1 MKKIIRTISIFI
13 VVILMLA
20 LPCFA
25 GSNYGTLYNPNINN
39 VSSRFNIYR
48 PKILSGNIGDR
59 PLDTYNTY
67 NFKISFWLFTSSQLD
82 VSQFHFRSDYDY
94 SISEFSKVASVAA
107 GDNFFKCIYPYQ
119 PNDDSI
125 STLADIFWISGC
137 YVYKVVIDFQRVSYQ
152 SIIDTSKDNVNNDFY
167 RPWFKNDMS
176 QQFLGYCVIYPT
188 QNCFF
193 KGFSVDNNI
202 HSYLIPTQIYYTFNS
217 DVLVPRYENTDS
229 AFSGGDFFYLGF
241 NNSLF
246 NVCYGQRQAY
256 NFSSTNKRY
265 PFQMYVQ
272 IGSSNSSTLYNYTLF
287 NYYFEFPGDSHYTDF
302 SPYYSYDNFI
312 QFKINFIRL
321 DFLSANSARYFDYFK
336 SAFSLSDEFSRAVAI
351 PCDLDYLFPAN
362 SRYKMFYDSV
372 YKTTSASLMLPT
384 YNFENGDI
392 KIDYSQ
398 YYLEKENWYDIGK
411 DIYNCFIFLIFNIPL
426 LNNVTAPLFMLLNN
440 FIGVWSTLVL
450 PLTTIG
456 LVGAFFLFCFIYK
469 TIKKLVGG

>member
-1 MKKIIRTISIFI
+1 MKKTIKMISIFI

-25 GSNYGTLYNPNINN
+25 GSNYGTLYNPNIND

-48 PKILSGNIGDR
+48 PKILNGNIGDR

-67 NFKISFWLFTSSQLD
+67 NFKISFWLFTSSDID

-94 SISEFSKVASVAA
+94 SISEFSKVSSVAPS
-107 GDNFFKCIYPYQ
+107 DLFLSYVYPYQ
-119 PNDDSI
+119 PNDDSLV
-125 STLADIFWISGC
+125 TFGNVFGTTGC
-137 YVYKVVIDFQRVSYQ
+137 LVYRVVLDFQKVSYQ

-176 QQFLGYCVIYPT
+176 EQFLGYSVIYPS

-202 HSYLIPTQIYYTFNS
+202 HAYLIPTQIYYTFNS
-217 DVLVPRYENTDS
+217 DVLVPRYEDTDK
-229 AFSGGDFFYLGF
+229 AFNGGDFFYLGF

-246 NVCYGQRQAY
+246 NVCYGQRKAY
-256 NFSSTNKRY
+256 NFSSTDKRY

-272 IGSSNSSTLYNYTLF
+272 IGSSNSSTVYGYTLF
-287 NYYFEFPGDSHYTDF
+287 NYHFEFPGDSRYTDY

-321 DFLSANSARYFDYFK
+321 DFLSKNSASSFNYFK
-336 SAFSLSDEFSRAVAI
+336 NAFSSSEFSRVVAI
-351 PCDLDYLFPAN
+351 PCDYDYLFPAQ
-362 SRYKMFYDSV
+362 SKYKMFYDSV

-398 YYLEKENWYDIGK
+398 YYLQKENWYDIGK

-469 TIKKLVGG
+469 TIKKLIGG

>member
-1 MKKIIRTISIFI
+1 MKKIIRMISIFI
-13 VVILMLA
+13 VVILMFA

-25 GSNYGTLYNPNINN
+25 GSNYGSLYNGNVNE

-48 PKILSGNIGDR
+48 PKFAFGNIGHR
-59 PLDTYNTY
+59 PLDTFNTY
-67 NFKISFWLFTSSQLD
+67 NFKISFWLFTSSEID

-94 SISEFSKVASVAA
+94 SISEFTRVSSVSPS
-107 GDNFFKCIYPYQ
+107 DLFLSYVYPYQ

-125 STLADIFWISGC
+125 VTFVNVFGTTGC
-137 YVYKVVIDFQRVSYQ
+137 FVYRVVLDFQKVSYQ
-152 SIIDTSKDNVNNDFY
+152 SIIQTSDDNVNNDFY
-167 RPWFKNDMS
+167 RPFVKNELPDP
-176 QQFLGYCVIYPT
+176 LAGYCIIYPT

-193 KGFSVDNNI
+193 KGFSVDNNV
-202 HSYLIPTQIYYTFNS
+202 HAYLIPTQILYTFNS
-217 DVLVPRYENTDS
+217 EVLVPRYENTDDS
-229 AFSGGDFFYLGF
+229 FNGGDFFYLGF

-246 NVCYGQRQAY
+246 NVCYGQRKVY
-256 NFSSTNKRY
+256 KFSPTVQRY
-265 PFQMYVQ
+265 PFQMTVQ
-272 IGSSNSSTLYNYTLF
+272 IGSANSSTVYNYALY
-287 NYYFEFPGDSHYTDF
+287 NYYFEPLQDSRYTDF

-312 QFKINFIRL
+312 QFKFNFVQL
-321 DFLSANSARYFDYFK
+321 DFLGAGTTRNFDSFK
-336 SAFSLSDEFSRAVAI
+336 NAFSSSEFSRVIAI
-351 PCDLDYLFPAN
+351 PCDYDYLFPAG
-362 SRYKMFYDSV
+362 SKYKMFYDSV

-392 KIDYSQ
+392 NIDYSQ
-398 YYLEKENWYDIGK
+398 YYLQKENWYDFGK
-411 DIYNCFIFLIFNIPL
+411 DLYNALIFLIFNIPL

>member
-1 MKKIIRTISIFI
+1 MKKTIRMISIFI

-25 GSNYGTLYNPNINN
+25 GSNYGNLYNGKVND

-48 PKILSGNIGDR
+48 PKILDGNIGNR

-67 NFKISFWLFTSSQLD
+67 NFKISFWLFTSSELD
-82 VSQFHFRSDYDY
+82 VNQFHFRSDYDY
-94 SISEFSKVASVAA
+94 SISEFRKVTSVAPA
-107 GDNFFKCIYPYQ
+107 DNFFEYVYPYQ
-119 PNDDSI
+119 PDDDSI
-125 STLADIFWISGC
+125 STFADIFWISGC
-137 YVYKVVIDFQRVSYQ
+137 HVYKVVLDFQNVHYQ

-167 RPWFKNDMS
+167 RPWFKSDMS
-176 QQFLGYCVIYPT
+176 QQFLGYCVIYPS

-193 KGFSVDNNI
+193 KGFSVDNNV
-202 HSYLIPTQIYYTFNS
+202 HAYLIPTQILYTFNS
-217 DVLVPRYENTDS
+217 DILVPRYENSDN

-246 NVCYGQRQAY
+246 NVCYGQRKAY
-256 NFSSTNKRY
+256 NFGPTVIRY
-265 PFQMYVQ
+265 PFQMTVQ
-272 IGSSNSSTLYNYTLF
+272 IGSANSPTTYAYSLY

-312 QFKINFIRL
+312 QFKINYIQL
-321 DFLSANSARYFDYFK
+321 DFVGAGNTNHFISFK
-336 SAFSLSDEFSRAVAI
+336 NAFSSREFSRVVAI
-351 PCDLDYLFPAN
+351 PCDLDNIFPVG
-362 SRYKMFYDSV
+362 SQYEKFYDSV

-392 KIDYSQ
+392 NIDYSQ
-398 YYLEKENWYDIGK
+398 YYLQKENWYDFGK
-411 DIYNCFIFLIFNIPL
+411 DLYNALIFLIFNIPL

-450 PLTTIG
+450 PLTTLGI
-456 LVGAFFLFCFIYK
+456 VGAFFLFCFIYK